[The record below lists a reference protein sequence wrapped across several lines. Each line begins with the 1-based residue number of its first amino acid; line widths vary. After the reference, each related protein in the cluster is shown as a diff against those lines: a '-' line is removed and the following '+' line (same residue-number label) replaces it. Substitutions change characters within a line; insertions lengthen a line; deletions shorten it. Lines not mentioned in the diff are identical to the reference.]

1 MIYVLFI
8 LAVFSATF
16 LNSNIST
23 VLGYEN
29 NVTTVAFLPLT
40 LFIIIQLMRKKIVIL
55 KKDNNSSRYVLLAS
69 ILILYL
75 EA

>member
-29 NVTTVAFLPLT
+29 NVTTVAFFAIN
-40 LFIIIQLMRKKIVIL
+40 FIHHYTV
-55 KKDNNSSRYVLLAS
+55 NA
-69 ILILYL
+69 
-75 EA
+75 